1 MTTINDIVTMIRNSA
16 YCCKP
21 KECFYCEG
29 YSYCRVNTMF
39 IALEYIEKEG
49 VI

>member
-1 MTTINDIVTMIRNSA
+1 MKTINDIITIARTV
-16 YCCKP
+16 CCHRP

-39 IALEYIEKEG
+39 IALEYLERGEY
-49 VI
+49 